1 MKSIGIKNLRS
12 LKNVEQIEIKPIT
25 ILVGRNSSGK
35 STFLRIFPLLKQTL
49 EAKTAEPILWYGKY
63 VDFGD
68 YDQSKTHNEKED
80 IELTFGLEIPDVS
93 KISTKSIV
101 FVDDR
106 DKKMEATATFSLKKQ
121 VVSSIN
127 VSIKDQNFRLNFN
140 SLSEVDSIEVNG
152 NTFNERYFT
161 NYNRGA
167 LLPEIVM
174 VSDKNDQMGVS
185 LYRYFINE
193 ELLNQIVQYLKR
205 YSNSN
210 TKDRT
215 IAAGIRPELFGSHKE
230 VLKHLTNTTAFPEGM
245 RKNLNKA
252 SVDDEN
258 IKKINDYLSHKYK
271 CYIDILYVTDDAE
284 GSYNKGILSYLD
296 KQYVDVFFSGF
307 TGVRYSKPLRLNAE
321 RYRRI
326 QGLSVNEVDP
336 SGENLEMVLNNLR
349 EKEQKAF
356 SQWTKSTIGCEFST
370 VQKDGHVSILVK
382 DSRTNIKENLV
393 DTGFGYSQILPILLS
408 VWKVNMSENSSVR
421 RFLYGYIGGQSADY
435 YEAIEQ
441 PELHLHPAMQA
452 KVIDVFSQLASEEN
466 GGKIKFVLETHSEAM
481 INRLGY
487 LINKKKLL
495 PEMVNVVIFDKDDTG
510 NTKVSQT
517 KFNEKGQLE
526 KWPIGF
532 FDPDEV

>member
-258 IKKINDYLSHKYK
+258 IKKINDLIVLASIPTIMSFV
-271 CYIDILYVTDDAE
+271 CGQITSE
-284 GSYNKGILSYLD
+284 
-296 KQYVDVFFSGF
+296 F

-356 SQWTKSTIGCEFST
+356 SQWTKSTIGCEFSDR
-370 VQKDGHVSILVK
+370 K
-382 DSRTNIKENLV
+382 
-393 DTGFGYSQILPILLS
+393 S
-408 VWKVNMSENSSVR
+408 VV
-421 RFLYGYIGGQSADY
+421 
-435 YEAIEQ
+435 
-441 PELHLHPAMQA
+441 
-452 KVIDVFSQLASEEN
+452 
-466 GGKIKFVLETHSEAM
+466 
-481 INRLGY
+481 
-487 LINKKKLL
+487 
-495 PEMVNVVIFDKDDTG
+495 
-510 NTKVSQT
+510 
-517 KFNEKGQLE
+517 
-526 KWPIGF
+526 
-532 FDPDEV
+532 

>member
-63 VDFGD
+63 VEFGD

-258 IKKINDYLSHKYK
+258 IKKINDLIVLASIPTIMSFV
-271 CYIDILYVTDDAE
+271 CGQITSE
-284 GSYNKGILSYLD
+284 
-296 KQYVDVFFSGF
+296 F

-441 PELHLHPAMQA
+441 PELHLHPALQA
-452 KVIDVFSQLASEEN
+452 KLIDVFSQLASEEN

>member
-258 IKKINDYLSHKYK
+258 IKKINDLIVLASIPTIMSFV
-271 CYIDILYVTDDAE
+271 CGQITSE
-284 GSYNKGILSYLD
+284 
-296 KQYVDVFFSGF
+296 F

-441 PELHLHPAMQA
+441 PELHLHPALQ
-452 KVIDVFSQLASEEN
+452 
-466 GGKIKFVLETHSEAM
+466 
-481 INRLGY
+481 
-487 LINKKKLL
+487 LIN
-495 PEMVNVVIFDKDDTG
+495 
-510 NTKVSQT
+510 
-517 KFNEKGQLE
+517 
-526 KWPIGF
+526 
-532 FDPDEV
+532 

>member
-1 MKSIGIKNLRS
+1 MRFIGIKNLRS
-12 LKNVEQIEIKPIT
+12 LKNVEPIEIKPIT
-25 ILVGRNSSGK
+25 ILVGKNSSGK
-35 STFLRIFPLLKQTL
+35 STFLRTFPLLKQTI

-93 KISTKSIV
+93 KINTKSII

-106 DKKMEATATFSLKKQ
+106 NKKMNADATFSLKKQ

-127 VSIKDQNFRLNFN
+127 VSVKDQNFKLNFN

-152 NTFNERYFT
+152 ITFNEHYFS
-161 NYNRGA
+161 NYNRGT

-174 VSDKNDQMGVS
+174 VSEKGDQVGVS

-193 ELLNQIVQYLKR
+193 ELLNQIIRGLKQ

-210 TKDRT
+210 TKDKT
-215 IAAGIRPELFGSHKE
+215 IAEGIRPELFGSRE
-230 VLKHLTNTTAFPEGM
+230 EILRHLMNATAFPEGM
-245 RKNLNKA
+245 RKNLRKA
-252 SVDDEN
+252 NVNDES
-258 IKKINDYLSHKYK
+258 IKKINDLIVLASIPIIMSFI
-271 CYIDILYVTDDAE
+271 CGQIASE
-284 GSYNKGILSYLD
+284 
-296 KQYVDVFFSGF
+296 F

-356 SQWTKSTIGCEFST
+356 SQWTRDTIGCEFST
-370 VQKDGHVSILVK
+370 TQKDGHVSILVK

-408 VWKVNMSENSSVR
+408 VWKVDMSESSSAR
-421 RFLYGYIGGQSADY
+421 RFLYGYIGSQSANY

-441 PELHLHPAMQA
+441 PEFHLHPALQA
-452 KVIDVFSQLASEEN
+452 KLIDVFSQLASEKKDE
-466 GGKIKFVLETHSEAM
+466 KIKFILETHSETM

-487 LINKKKLL
+487 LIYKKKLS
-495 PEMVNVVIFDKDDTG
+495 PEMVNVVIFDKNDTG
-510 NTKVSQT
+510 NTTVSQT
-517 KFNEKGQLE
+517 KFNDQGQLE

-532 FDPDEV
+532 FDPDGV

>member
-258 IKKINDYLSHKYK
+258 IKKINDLIVLASIPTIMSFV
-271 CYIDILYVTDDAE
+271 CGQITSE
-284 GSYNKGILSYLD
+284 
-296 KQYVDVFFSGF
+296 F
-307 TGVRYSKPLRLNAE
+307 TGVRYSKPLRLN
-321 RYRRI
+321 
-326 QGLSVNEVDP
+326 
-336 SGENLEMVLNNLR
+336 
-349 EKEQKAF
+349 AF

-441 PELHLHPAMQA
+441 PELHLHPALQA
-452 KVIDVFSQLASEEN
+452 KLIDVFSQLASEEN

-532 FDPDEV
+532 FDTDEV